1 MIFQRGSA
9 SMSNMEIPFQNKRR
23 DKILPCL
30 LIILEIVIAGIA
42 VFLQNSKWLEIM
54 AQSKNWDT
62 LLEILNGNDLEN
74 FQEFVITCSTM
85 TTAVVILCYSI
96 FDSKRLGISNRTII
110 RYQIGNKTLPIAFF
124 LSLVKLPVFKDCT
137 YLGWKDFLLFELPYS
152 LLIQFIII
160 GFVIRSSSMNVTIK
174 MIAMQ
179 EGWQYKKILEYKW
192 GKWEELENL
201 SLWKISHIQ
210 QVMESEELFSD
221 KLRLLKAIF
230 EKGEL
235 KWYPQMRK
243 RNAFYSFYYH
253 SAYEAFCAVKD
264 NGDERQLLYTFF
276 YSEIGRFIDEAKD
289 IISDKKAKCKAGNNE
304 DRKMKIEYMVNLAV
318 SAIMNAALF
327 SGVEE
332 SEIFCTYLL
341 EEVCAEMDSKLR
353 NRQIVYYLY
362 TLELLYRTATIKAV
376 NIEKLC
382 EFLKEEPLE
391 CMDMRYYE
399 YWEFI
404 TRKCTL
410 DRDFSEMV
418 YYEAGLTLMEKRH
431 ASVLMLYIVQLMKG
445 ERKG

>member
-124 LSLVKLPVFKDCT
+124 LSLVKLPVFKVCT

-276 YSEIGRFIDEAKD
+276 IQKLVG
-289 IISDKKAKCKAGNNE
+289 
-304 DRKMKIEYMVNLAV
+304 
-318 SAIMNAALF
+318 
-327 SGVEE
+327 
-332 SEIFCTYLL
+332 LL
-341 EEVCAEMDSKLR
+341 TKLR
-353 NRQIVYYLY
+353 
-362 TLELLYRTATIKAV
+362 T
-376 NIEKLC
+376 
-382 EFLKEEPLE
+382 
-391 CMDMRYYE
+391 
-399 YWEFI
+399 
-404 TRKCTL
+404 
-410 DRDFSEMV
+410 
-418 YYEAGLTLMEKRH
+418 
-431 ASVLMLYIVQLMKG
+431 
-445 ERKG
+445 